1 MSAFFLSLSPST
13 SIDEDNCS
21 FCPQIIQSEMSE
33 EMDMDSK
40 LKQWLLQTD
49 LLFLSTLITG
59 VVILGW
65 GGGGG

>member
-1 MSAFFLSLSPST
+1 
-13 SIDEDNCS
+13 
-21 FCPQIIQSEMSE
+21 MSE

-59 VVILGW
+59 FFFFL
-65 GGGGG
+65 GGGGGGN